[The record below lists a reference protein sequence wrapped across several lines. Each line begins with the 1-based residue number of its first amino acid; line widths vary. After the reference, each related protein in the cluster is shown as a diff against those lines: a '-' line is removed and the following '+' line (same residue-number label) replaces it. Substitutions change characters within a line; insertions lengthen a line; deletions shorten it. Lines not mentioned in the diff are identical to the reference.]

1 MEKAKVAFRSFL
13 FTIKSKKPC
22 STKNSEV
29 WNPSGKSLPM
39 VSLIT
44 LGPAKPIKALGS
56 AIFKS
61 PSLANE
67 AVTPHVVGS
76 VINDMYG
83 NL

>member
-1 MEKAKVAFRSFL
+1 MEKAKVAFRSFR

-29 WNPSGKSLPM
+29 WNPSGKSFPM

-44 LGPAKPIKALGS
+44 LGPAKPINAFGS

-61 PSLANE
+61 PNIAKE
-67 AVTPHVVGS
+67 AVTPPVVGS
-76 VINDMYG
+76 VIKEM
-83 NL
+83 